1 MTGRRFTLHVPGVP
15 YPEGSKTAGVT
26 KEGKPFLRDA
36 NDKKLRP
43 WRKLIV
49 TLARRRITLSHG
61 GSWSP
66 LDCPVD
72 VVADFYMARPANH
85 YGTGRNSLVLKAS
98 APDYPVAGGTKD
110 IDKLARAALD
120 ALTTAGVFVDDVR
133 VAHLDTWKRY
143 ADRQHPEGLELI
155 VTALGEVSL
164 PVQTVVVQGALL

>member
-1 MTGRRFTLHVPGVP
+1 MTERRFTLHVPGVP

-49 TLARRRITLSHG
+49 TLAKRRITLSHG

-66 LDCPVD
+66 LDCAVD
-72 VVADFYMARPANH
+72 VIADFYMARPANH

-98 APDYPVAGGTKD
+98 APEYPVAGGTKD
-110 IDKLARAALD
+110 VDKLARAALD
-120 ALTTAGVFVDDVR
+120 ALTTAGVFIDDVR

-143 ADRQHPEGLELI
+143 ADRQHPEGLELT
-155 VTALGEVSL
+155 VAPLTEVRT
-164 PVQTVVVQGALL
+164 VETVVVQEALI